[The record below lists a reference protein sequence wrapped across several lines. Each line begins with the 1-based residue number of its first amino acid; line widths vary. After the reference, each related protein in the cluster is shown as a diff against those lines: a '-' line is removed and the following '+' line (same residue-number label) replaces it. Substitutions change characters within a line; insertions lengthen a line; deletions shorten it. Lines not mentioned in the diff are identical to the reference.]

1 MKPGIIGKQTQQAE
15 RVRLSEEKNL
25 LRVFSYFS
33 KPREGNQSGFFACI
47 TLLVAMST
55 EVTAEALGS
64 APGHSKSGGM
74 PRLAGQV
81 LEFAHSSLY
90 QGSLWPLM
98 LGTTQYL
105 SWHRLKF
112 LAGTLLG
119 SREGLNFGKLI
130 SYQYFIEH

>member
-1 MKPGIIGKQTQQAE
+1 MLFRTRRRESE
-15 RVRLSEEKNL
+15 RLFRLD
-25 LRVFSYFS
+25 
-33 KPREGNQSGFFACI
+33 

-64 APGHSKSGGM
+64 APGHSKFGGM

-105 SWHRLKF
+105 PWHRLKF

-119 SREGLNFGKLI
+119 S
-130 SYQYFIEH
+130 